1 MAHWSD
7 GFAYDGAAVY
17 DLQEKTYL
25 RVLGVYPDE
34 TAQSQVEVKESIP
47 TARDPLAP
55 AYQKGDTVYLEGS
68 PYEITR
74 VSAYHVELLPPGLA
88 YPVFR
93 SEPKERFEQLLA
105 HDERNASVTEYLTEA
120 LSAIDP
126 DLEEALTMEG
136 GLLDAGGREELA
148 AAFRAGE
155 GNNQIAQRLAERYSG
170 AADIVELEGGDLA
183 DYQGTQAGFE
193 LAIQDK
199 YETTI
204 SRSWGEV
211 ARTLRTLYQVGQG
224 EFVRE
229 PKAVEQSKP
238 VLETPNLTLSESTQ
252 SERFEPE
259 TTDSA
264 PVPHELHGTPI
275 ESDTPAM
282 PSLTSE
288 PAAFYPAGKNNLPY
302 DIVVEKLHIENPEP
316 QISAPPA
323 RNFRITDEH
332 LGEGGP
338 KQKFARN
345 IEAIRTLLAI
355 EAEGRSATPEEQE
368 ILSQYVGW
376 GGLADAFDPDKD
388 SWAKEYKELK
398 GLLSEDEYAAARAST
413 LNAHYT
419 SPTVI
424 RAIYDAVEQIGF
436 TTGNILEPS
445 CGVGNFFGMLPE
457 SMQGS
462 RLYGVELDS
471 ITGRIARQLYPE
483 ANITVAGF
491 ETTSQRDFYDLAV
504 GNVPFGNYKVNDK
517 AYNNLGFSIH
527 NYFFAKALDQVRP
540 GGVVALVTSRFTMD
554 SKDSTARKYLAQR
567 ADLLGAVRLPNNAFK
582 ANAGTEVVSDILF
595 LQKLERPI
603 DREPEWVQVGQ
614 TPEGYTIN
622 QYFVDHPDMVL
633 GELSAE
639 STQYG
644 REDVTVNPIEGS
656 DLAEQLK
663 SAMAHINGRYEA
675 MERVNTELDEG
686 ASHILPA
693 DPNVKNFSYTVVD
706 GEVYYR
712 ENSVMTPVELSG
724 DAKER
729 VKGMV
734 ELRSIVNELIAY
746 QLEDFLESDI
756 AAKQAELNAAYD
768 AFTTKFGL
776 LNDRKNGRL
785 FEDDSSYYL
794 LCSLENL
801 DENGKL
807 KSKADMF
814 TKRTIRPERAVTH
827 VDTPAEALAVSIGEK
842 GPGGLALYGGI
853 TGHARGFR
861 AHYRGAA
868 RGDFPGPFR
877 PELENCRRVSVRQRP
892 QQTADRQAGRCE

>member
-1 MAHWSD
+1 
-7 GFAYDGAAVY
+7 
-17 DLQEKTYL
+17 
-25 RVLGVYPDE
+25 
-34 TAQSQVEVKESIP
+34 VEVEESIQP
-47 TARDPLAP
+47 TRDPLAP

-224 EFVRE
+224 ELVRE
-229 PKAVEQSKP
+229 PKAVEQSNP

-323 RNFRITDEH
+323 RNFRIIDEH

-345 IEAIRTLLAI
+345 VEAIRTLQTL
-355 EAEGRSATPEEQE
+355 ENENRNATPEEQE
-368 ILSQYVGW
+368 ILSQYVSW
-376 GGLADAFDPDKD
+376 GGLADVFDPDKD

-398 GLLSEDEYAAARAST
+398 GLLSGDEYAAARAST

-424 RAIYDAVEQIGF
+424 RAIYDAV
-436 TTGNILEPS
+436 
-445 CGVGNFFGMLPE
+445 
-457 SMQGS
+457 
-462 RLYGVELDS
+462 
-471 ITGRIARQLYPE
+471 
-483 ANITVAGF
+483 
-491 ETTSQRDFYDLAV
+491 
-504 GNVPFGNYKVNDK
+504 
-517 AYNNLGFSIH
+517 
-527 NYFFAKALDQVRP
+527 
-540 GGVVALVTSRFTMD
+540 
-554 SKDSTARKYLAQR
+554 
-567 ADLLGAVRLPNNAFK
+567 
-582 ANAGTEVVSDILF
+582 
-595 LQKLERPI
+595 
-603 DREPEWVQVGQ
+603 
-614 TPEGYTIN
+614 
-622 QYFVDHPDMVL
+622 
-633 GELSAE
+633 
-639 STQYG
+639 
-644 REDVTVNPIEGS
+644 
-656 DLAEQLK
+656 
-663 SAMAHINGRYEA
+663 
-675 MERVNTELDEG
+675 
-686 ASHILPA
+686 
-693 DPNVKNFSYTVVD
+693 
-706 GEVYYR
+706 
-712 ENSVMTPVELSG
+712 
-724 DAKER
+724 
-729 VKGMV
+729 
-734 ELRSIVNELIAY
+734 
-746 QLEDFLESDI
+746 
-756 AAKQAELNAAYD
+756 
-768 AFTTKFGL
+768 
-776 LNDRKNGRL
+776 
-785 FEDDSSYYL
+785 
-794 LCSLENL
+794 
-801 DENGKL
+801 
-807 KSKADMF
+807 
-814 TKRTIRPERAVTH
+814 
-827 VDTPAEALAVSIGEK
+827 
-842 GPGGLALYGGI
+842 
-853 TGHARGFR
+853 
-861 AHYRGAA
+861 
-868 RGDFPGPFR
+868 
-877 PELENCRRVSVRQRP
+877 
-892 QQTADRQAGRCE
+892 

>member
-1 MAHWSD
+1 MLLCFPVYDSFFCLSIRVWGHSGVKLRSYPNGQEQRLKWPEVEKRIHVLIATGQYLDEQKAEETAANRYQVIVYHRTENGFDERQEYPTLEEAERAVQGYMDGTLEPD

-25 RVLGVYPDE
+25 RVFGAYPDE

-88 YPVFR
+88 YPIFR

-105 HDERNASVTEYLTEA
+105 RDERNVSITEYLTDS

-136 GLLDAGGREELA
+136 GLLDVDGREELT

-155 GNNQIAQRLAERYSG
+155 GNSQIAQRLAERYSG

-183 DYQGTQAGFE
+183 DYRGTQAGFE

-229 PKAVEQSKP
+229 PKAVEQLEPVSKIA
-238 VLETPNLTLSESTQ
+238 E
-252 SERFEPE
+252 SERVESGQSDIEENAPIIPEPV
-259 TTDSA
+259 A
-264 PVPHELHGTPI
+264 PDPAASSKVDAPDVPT
-275 ESDTPAM
+275 
-282 PSLTSE
+282 LTSE
-288 PAAFYPAGKNNLPY
+288 PVAFYPAGKNGLPY
-302 DIVVEKLHIENPEP
+302 DVVVERLHVEPPQPEIP
-316 QISAPPA
+316 APPA

-345 IEAIRTLLAI
+345 IEAIRTLQTL
-355 EAEGRSATPEEQE
+355 EDENRNATPEEQE

-388 SWAKEYKELK
+388 SWTKEYKELK
-398 GLLSEDEYAAARAST
+398 GLRSEDEYAAARAST

-424 RAIYDAVEQIGF
+424 RAIYDTVKQMGF
-436 TTGNILEPS
+436 RTGNILEPS

-471 ITGRIARQLYPE
+471 ITGRIAQQLYPE
-483 ANITVAGF
+483 ATITVAGF

-517 AYNNLGFSIH
+517 AYNQLDFSIH
-527 NYFFAKALDQVRP
+527 NYFFARVYLKTQKRP
-540 GGVVALVTSRFTMD
+540 
-554 SKDSTARKYLAQR
+554 KK
-567 ADLLGAVRLPNNAFK
+567 
-582 ANAGTEVVSDILF
+582 
-595 LQKLERPI
+595 
-603 DREPEWVQVGQ
+603 
-614 TPEGYTIN
+614 
-622 QYFVDHPDMVL
+622 
-633 GELSAE
+633 
-639 STQYG
+639 
-644 REDVTVNPIEGS
+644 
-656 DLAEQLK
+656 
-663 SAMAHINGRYEA
+663 
-675 MERVNTELDEG
+675 
-686 ASHILPA
+686 
-693 DPNVKNFSYTVVD
+693 
-706 GEVYYR
+706 
-712 ENSVMTPVELSG
+712 
-724 DAKER
+724 
-729 VKGMV
+729 
-734 ELRSIVNELIAY
+734 
-746 QLEDFLESDI
+746 
-756 AAKQAELNAAYD
+756 
-768 AFTTKFGL
+768 
-776 LNDRKNGRL
+776 
-785 FEDDSSYYL
+785 
-794 LCSLENL
+794 C
-801 DENGKL
+801 
-807 KSKADMF
+807 
-814 TKRTIRPERAVTH
+814 
-827 VDTPAEALAVSIGEK
+827 
-842 GPGGLALYGGI
+842 
-853 TGHARGFR
+853 
-861 AHYRGAA
+861 
-868 RGDFPGPFR
+868 
-877 PELENCRRVSVRQRP
+877 
-892 QQTADRQAGRCE
+892 